1 MIAKQIK
8 GKDFYGVLAYNQKKV
23 EQGEGHVIDCNITL
37 DKTVAMTKEFNLVRQ
52 LRPRL
57 GKAVYHVSLNLAP
70 QENLSDDEFNLLGLD
85 YLVDMGFDDNQ
96 YIIYRHTDQEH
107 QHIHIIAN
115 RVKFSG
121 EVVSDSKDYER
132 SEAVVRKLEKKYGL
146 SELVKRKAKNKSNL
160 TKQEIEKTLRTGEV
174 PIKLL
179 LQGKIEN
186 SLLIS
191 NNTEQFIRALNDEGI
206 SLKFNVSKSTGRVSG
221 VSFRY
226 DDIIYKGSTL
236 GRKFSW
242 NNIIKK
248 IDYEQSRDS
257 SIILEA
263 NRTEFG
269 TEGIAFE
276 SSEAPSRIPKE
287 TNNSSRRT
295 GTTFE
300 KSKYYLGAAQ
310 KSSLT
315 SSEEYN
321 SEWTAFKLELND
333 LGIKK
338 SKKKKRKKG
347 VRY

>member
-23 EQGEGHVIDCNITL
+23 EQGEGHVIDSIITL
-37 DKTVAMTKEFNLVRQ
+37 DETVAMTKEFNLVRQ

-57 GKAVYHVSLNLAP
+57 GKAVYHVSLNLRP
-70 QENLSDDEFNLLGLD
+70 EENLSDEEFNLLGLD
-85 YLVDMGFDDNQ
+85 YLVEMGFDDNQ

-146 SELVKRKAKNKSNL
+146 LELVNKKPKNKTNL
-160 TKQEIEKTLRTGEV
+160 TQKEIEKTIRTGKI

-186 SLLIS
+186 SLLHS
-191 NNTEQFIRALNDEGI
+191 NNLGQFVQALLAEGI
-206 SLKFNVSKSTGRVSG
+206 SPKFNVSKSTGRVSG
-221 VSFRY
+221 VSFRH
-226 DDIIYKGSTL
+226 DDVIYKGSTL
-236 GRKFSW
+236 GRNFSW
-242 NNIIKK
+242 NNIIKR
-248 IDYEQSRDS
+248 IDYEQSRDH

-263 NRTEFG
+263 NRAKFG
-269 TEGIAFE
+269 AAGVAFE
-276 SSEAPSRIPKE
+276 SSKGPVRVNKE
-287 TNNSSRRT
+287 TNSSSGRSRAD
-295 GTTFE
+295 FE
-300 KSKYYLGAAQ
+300 KSKYYLGTTQ
-310 KSSLT
+310 KSTLT
-315 SSEEYN
+315 VSSEFN

-338 SKKKKRKKG
+338 SKKKRKKKFL
-347 VRY
+347 RH

>member
-8 GKDFYGVLAYNQKKV
+8 GKDFYGVLAYNEKKV
-23 EQGEGHVIDCNITL
+23 EQGEGHIIDSNMNL

-57 GKAVYHVSLNLAP
+57 GKAVYHVSLNLTP
-70 QENLSDDEFNLLGLD
+70 GENLSDEDFNLLGLD
-85 YLVDMGFDDNQ
+85 YLVQMGFDDNQ

-132 SEAVVRKLEKKYGL
+132 SELVVRKLEKKYGL
-146 SELVKRKAKNKSNL
+146 EEFVEKKVKNKSNL
-160 TKQEIEKTLRTGEV
+160 TKQEIEKSLRTGEV

-179 LQGKIEN
+179 LQGKIDN
-186 SLLIS
+186 SLLLS
-191 NNTEQFIRALNDEGI
+191 NNLEQFVRNLTTQGI
-206 SLKFNVSKSTGRVSG
+206 YPKFNASKSTGRVTG
-221 VSFRY
+221 ISFRY
-226 DDIIYKGSTL
+226 DDVIYKGSTL
-236 GRKFSW
+236 GRKYSW

-248 IDYEQSRDS
+248 IGYEQSRDH

-263 NRTEFG
+263 NRAEFG
-269 TEGIAFE
+269 TEGVAFE
-276 SSEAPSRIPKE
+276 SSKEPFGIQKE
-287 TNNSSRRT
+287 TSNSSGRT
-295 GTTFE
+295 RATFE
-300 KSKYYLGAAQ
+300 KSKYYLGTAQ
-310 KSSLT
+310 KSCLT
-315 SSEEYN
+315 NSDDYN

-338 SKKKKRKKG
+338 SKKKRKKKFL
-347 VRY
+347 RY